1 LAAVG
6 ESYGSGLSDSAEDE
20 WPGFSMNRA
29 AGVPRFFPPAVAAH
43 LVKLACDLPDDQ
55 QRSLSLWTCAELA
68 RTLQRDKIVETIS
81 PQSVQRILASYR
93 LKPWRSH
100 YWLNAKGPRDE
111 EFRRRTK
118 EICDLYTRQMEPHER
133 VLCVDEKTSLQ
144 PRTRKFANRPARPDT
159 PVRVEH
165 EYRRSGAL
173 QLFGAFDVR
182 SGNVIGVCRPRKC
195 QEDFIALLAEI
206 ERQTPPSITIIHIVC
221 DNLRMHSG
229 RKVLAWLELHPRF
242 RFHFTPVHCSWMN
255 QIEQWFSILQRKR
268 LSAPNFRNLEDLESK
283 LGSFIAEWNE
293 HAHPFRWSKASFAK
307 VLAAAE
313 DSLSRAA

>member
-6 ESYGSGLSDSAEDE
+6 ESCGSGRSDSPENE
-20 WPGFSMNRA
+20 WRAFPMSLA
-29 AGVPRFFPPAVAAH
+29 AGVRRFFPPAVAAH

-68 RTLQRDKIVETIS
+68 RTLQRDGIVERIS
-81 PQSVQRILASYR
+81 PQSVRRILGSYR

-111 EFRRRTK
+111 EFRRRTE
-118 EICDLYTRQMEPHER
+118 EICDLYTRELEPYER

-144 PRTRKFANRPARPDT
+144 PRTRKFATRAARPDT

-165 EYRRSGAL
+165 EYKRSGAL
-173 QLFGAFDVR
+173 QLFGALDIR
-182 SGNVIGVCRPRKC
+182 TGNVIGLCRARKC
-195 QEDFIALLAEI
+195 QEDFIELLAEI
-206 ERQTPPSITIIHIVC
+206 ERQTPPSITRIHIVC
-221 DNLRMHSG
+221 DNLGMHSG
-229 RKVLAWLELHPRF
+229 KKVLAWLESHPRF

-268 LSAPNFRNLEDLESK
+268 LSAPNFQDLGDLESK
-283 LGSFIAEWNE
+283 LRSFIAEWNE

-313 DSLSRAA
+313 DSLPCAA